1 MLLLSLASYY
11 SGYLGIVQ
19 AIFTVLTVG
28 RVAVSAAGGIKRTSR
43 KWSVHVITGM
53 DAPFVYFN
61 KNILKGL
68 KRIPLKL
75 QKSHENF
82 NGSFCKKRTD
92 KRR

>member
-1 MLLLSLASYY
+1 M
-11 SGYLGIVQ
+11 
-19 AIFTVLTVG
+19 
-28 RVAVSAAGGIKRTSR
+28 R
-43 KWSVHVITGM
+43 SVHVITGM